1 MSKLAMVLLGG
12 ALVMS
17 GCRGCHGCGDSEG
30 GEGGIGRA
38 GGMAGARGAVG
49 TSGSGRKGGVGAED
63 GVGRG
68 AGKNECPFFRSVLIS
83 PVSQAVGEIVNVD
96 IRVHDLEGDEV
107 EVRVTSSCGH
117 VADPIQTGSSMTT
130 VGCEKAKPCS
140 ISIRLS
146 DDGFAPNGCN
156 GMRPGSLSTTKI
168 NCHP

>member
-1 MSKLAMVLLGG
+1 MTAFLGLALL
-12 ALVMS
+12 LS
-17 GCRGCHGCGDSEG
+17 GCRSCGCGATDTG
-30 GEGGIGRA
+30 ADTGTGA
-38 GGMAGARGAVG
+38 GGAGA
-49 TSGSGRKGGVGAED
+49 
-63 GVGRG
+63 
-68 AGKNECPFFRSVLIS
+68 NQCPFFRSVLIS
-83 PVSQAVGEIVNVD
+83 PLSQAVGELVNVD
-96 IRVHDLEGDEV
+96 VRVHDLEGDEV

-140 ISIRLS
+140 ITIRLS